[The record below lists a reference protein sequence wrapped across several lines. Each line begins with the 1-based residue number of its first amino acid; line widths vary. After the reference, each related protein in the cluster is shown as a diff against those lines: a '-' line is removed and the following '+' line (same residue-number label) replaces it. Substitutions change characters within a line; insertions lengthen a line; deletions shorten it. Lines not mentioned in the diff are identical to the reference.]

1 MFSSILVEGE
11 EKNGVGWIVG
21 GFLMAKNFVNFEKSF
36 ITNRSSLR
44 LFFCYYNCCC
54 FKEAAPT
61 FSETFPTNFLP
72 KKWPLLKTLLSTMST
87 CPSPNVPSV
96 APTLAK
102 FRRRFCGNY
111 IFNYLRVRLDQSAVF
126 REILKLETLLNKV
139 KRGREMVGEITR
151 RERNSLKFSSQ
162 RRPCCQAATS
172 TISPSKQVNGR
183 RNDGWKKKRLFH
195 DVLHCWKTLVQFYAA
210 ILFSSSFLENKY

>member
-1 MFSSILVEGE
+1 
-11 EKNGVGWIVG
+11 
-21 GFLMAKNFVNFEKSF
+21 MAKNFVNFEKSF

-54 FKEAAPT
+54 YKEAAPT

-151 RERNSLKFSSQ
+151 RERNSLKFSSKEGLAVRQ
-162 RRPCCQAATS
+162 PLLRFRLRSRSMAGET
-172 TISPSKQVNGR
+172 TVE
-183 RNDGWKKKRLFH
+183 KKKKDYFM
-195 DVLHCWKTLVQFYAA
+195 TFYIA
-210 ILFSSSFLENKY
+210 EKP